1 MDAKEFAVRAH
12 GDQKYGPFPYSYHL
26 DKVAKKVLEFQSDG
40 ESLFVAMKLAYLHD
54 VVEDTKVTLEDIE
67 KEFGTF
73 IRDCVDVLT
82 DEPGPSRKVRKDL
95 TIAKFKE
102 VPKGDSRC
110 IALFVKGCDRMANI
124 DEALIMMDRD
134 TLKMYAKEG
143 DSFLDAIEGKVSPK
157 LWEAMC
163 DQMYAVEAKLS
174 RRY

>member
-1 MDAKEFAVRAH
+1 MDAKEFALRAH

-26 DKVAKKVLEFQSDG
+26 DKVAKKVLEFHSDG
-40 ESLFVAMKLAYLHD
+40 ESLSVAMNLAYLHD

-73 IRDCVDVLT
+73 IRDCVEVLT
-82 DEPGPSRKVRKDL
+82 DEPGDTRKVRKDL

-102 VPKGDSRC
+102 IHKGDSRC
-110 IALFVKGCDRMANI
+110 VALFVKGCDRMANI
-124 DEALIMMDRD
+124 EESLIMMDRD

-143 DSFLDAIEGKVSPK
+143 DSLLDAIEGKVSPK

-174 RRY
+174 RR